1 MNYKQLYAQAMDA
14 VYHGER
20 YWLDDEDEAILKQTN
35 REFEQVSPLE
45 QLFHCY
51 FRSTDSEDEGEW
63 LTAMQI
69 MNYLQTKTKDKLAI
83 NKVAQFGRTL
93 QKLNIACRKSM
104 KGTLYHLEKLG

>member
-1 MNYKQLYAQAMDA
+1 MDA
-14 VYHGER
+14 IYHGER
-20 YWLDDEDEAILKQTN
+20 YWLNDEDEAVLKKTN
-35 REFEQVSPLE
+35 SEFEQISPLE

-51 FRSTDSEDEGEW
+51 FSPVGLEKEGEW

-93 QKLNIACRKSM
+93 QKLNIPCKKSM
-104 KGTLYHLEKLG
+104 RGTLYHLEKLG